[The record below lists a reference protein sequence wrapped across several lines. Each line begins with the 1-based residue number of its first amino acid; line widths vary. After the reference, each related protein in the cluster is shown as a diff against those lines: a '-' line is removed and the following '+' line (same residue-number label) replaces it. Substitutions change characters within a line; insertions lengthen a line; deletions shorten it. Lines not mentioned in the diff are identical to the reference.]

1 MCEAGKKYYSEEG
14 LTEGLDSGGGLG
26 NGLDEGLEEADMVS
40 AKLVTQIETHW
51 EAIHARFVRLL
62 RHEPLTAIA
71 QLPESELQEACRR
84 ILRNLGHWLVSSSE
98 ADIGRMYEQVG
109 RQRLAERIPL
119 SQAIRVVQLMRQATT
134 DYVRDEGVFESSVDL
149 YAEEE
154 LEHELARFFDLLV
167 YYLARGYEGAH

>member
-1 MCEAGKKYYSEEG
+1 
-14 LTEGLDSGGGLG
+14 
-26 NGLDEGLEEADMVS
+26 MVS

-51 EAIHARFVRLL
+51 EAIHSRFVRLMRTSRAL
-62 RHEPLTAIA
+62 PAIPI
-71 QLPESELQEACRR
+71 LPESELQEACRR
-84 ILRNLGHWLVSSSE
+84 VLRNLGHWLVSSSE
-98 ADIGRMYEQVG
+98 EDIARMYEQVG
-109 RQRLAERIPL
+109 RQRHAEGIPL

-167 YYLARGYEGAH
+167 FYLARGYEEAQ

>member
-1 MCEAGKKYYSEEG
+1 
-14 LTEGLDSGGGLG
+14 
-26 NGLDEGLEEADMVS
+26 MVS
-40 AKLVTQIETHW
+40 AKLVIQIETHW
-51 EAIHARFVRLL
+51 EAIHARFLRLL
-62 RHEPLTAIA
+62 RSTQHQHAMQ

-98 ADIGRMYEQVG
+98 ADIARLYEQVG
-109 RQRLAERIPL
+109 RERHSEGIPL
-119 SQAIRVVQLMRQATT
+119 SQAVRAVQLMRQATT

-167 YYLARGYEGAH
+167 YYLIRGYEQSAPKQAQHGGAHA